1 MSVGG
6 RERPLGLFEVLT
18 RNRQSAVELLGRT
31 LRAREQ
37 PPRMRTIPPRQQL
50 PITRRLA
57 IRRWRIAHVLIIII
71 IRIKLVTSERER
83 NASQKLFT
91 SLLKFFN
98 ISFCTNLL
106 QEEDS
111 FITSRTEER
120 DKERERENQ
129 KALCWCLYC
138 PFVFSHPVFFFLF
151 FLVKGVNTKGKLIGY
166 LFVKK
171 PPEEEEEES
180 EEDKMTTTLMT
191 TTEENNKLTLF
202 DAMCRLPLILLF
214 AHVVGKRMN
223 TSGVKFSNS
232 SAFGGFKAFKMP
244 LVTSYIFVGILSSTS
259 VRLIFI

>member
-1 MSVGG
+1 
-6 RERPLGLFEVLT
+6 
-18 RNRQSAVELLGRT
+18 
-31 LRAREQ
+31 
-37 PPRMRTIPPRQQL
+37 
-50 PITRRLA
+50 
-57 IRRWRIAHVLIIII
+57 
-71 IRIKLVTSERER
+71 
-83 NASQKLFT
+83 
-91 SLLKFFN
+91 
-98 ISFCTNLL
+98 LL

-259 VRLIFI
+259 VRLCFI

>member
-1 MSVGG
+1 MENCTRPNHHHHQNKTCNIRK
-6 RERPLGLFEVLT
+6 REK
-18 RNRQSAVELLGRT
+18 
-31 LRAREQ
+31 
-37 PPRMRTIPPRQQL
+37 RTIKTL
-50 PITRRLA
+50 HLS
-57 IRRWRIAHVLIIII
+57 
-71 IRIKLVTSERER
+71 IKILRY
-83 NASQKLFT
+83 LF
-91 SLLKFFN
+91 LHKFVA
-98 ISFCTNLL
+98 

-259 VRLIFI
+259 VRLCFI

>member
-1 MSVGG
+1 MLKKKILLLHLERK
-6 RERPLGLFEVLT
+6 RET
-18 RNRQSAVELLGRT
+18 
-31 LRAREQ
+31 
-37 PPRMRTIPPRQQL
+37 
-50 PITRRLA
+50 
-57 IRRWRIAHVLIIII
+57 
-71 IRIKLVTSERER
+71 K
-83 NASQKLFT
+83 
-91 SLLKFFN
+91 
-98 ISFCTNLL
+98 
-106 QEEDS
+106 
-111 FITSRTEER
+111 
-120 DKERERENQ
+120 RERENQ

-259 VRLIFI
+259 VRLCVL